1 MCNTLYFNF
10 TAPRMMFN
18 RSRINSSSKEDMIG
32 KTKYSTQLPPSSWPS
47 IGPINSTLRHGIP
60 SQSIPAILY

>member
-32 KTKYSTQLPPSSWPS
+32 KTKYSTQLPPFWSS
-47 IGPINSTLRHGIP
+47 IGPINSTLRHSIP
-60 SQSIPAILY
+60 GQSIPAILH